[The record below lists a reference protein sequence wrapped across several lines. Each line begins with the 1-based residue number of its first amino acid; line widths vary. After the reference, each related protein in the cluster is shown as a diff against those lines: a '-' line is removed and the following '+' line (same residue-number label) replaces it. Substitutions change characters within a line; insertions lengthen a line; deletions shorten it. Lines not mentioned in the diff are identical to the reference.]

1 MATGKQRLEDK
12 HKEKRKAAT
21 ARIEKMASAIDAEK
35 PKTRKRATG
44 AEIIQFTKA
53 NKVIKSLKPEEKE
66 YFEYILKEV
75 KEIQP
80 SEYEKFT
87 LAAASLAKLYVQ
99 QDLLEAQIDT
109 DGGYIQEDDKGRM
122 YQHPAGVM
130 LQRLQNTILRNLTA
144 LSLTM
149 GKKQAKS
156 EENNDKFESE
166 FANFQ

>member
-1 MATGKQRLEDK
+1 MATGKQRLEDM
-12 HKEKRKAAT
+12 HKGKRKAAA
-21 ARIEKMASAIDAEK
+21 ARIEKLSAETEAEK
-35 PKTRKRATG
+35 PKTKKRATG
-44 AEIIQFTKA
+44 AEIIQFTQTSKM
-53 NKVIKSLKPEEKE
+53 IKSLKPEEKE
-66 YFEYILKEV
+66 YFDYILKEV

-80 SEYEKFT
+80 AEYEKFT

-99 QDLLEAQIDT
+99 QDLLEAQIDA

-144 LSLTM
+144 LGLTM